1 MNNKLIIFDFD
12 DTLTDNTLRDVE
24 SFNFIIRKFNLPKI
38 DFNQIIRWRSY
49 GMLSHNILKRLLQS
63 NEKLLLERCINARL
77 NYLNKLYVY
86 TNFVKLKPDVIRTLD
101 ILKKKNHIL
110 VVNSAGSDYK
120 ILTKLLSRFRIHRY
134 FKKVYGKKDRR
145 LVMKTTKDILEFKRI
160 TYKQILLDFNFLK
173 KINDVLVIGNLKSDI
188 IPANELKIKSIMIKG
203 SFRFDRSHQIICHKI
218 KKFDEILSLS
228 K

>member
-101 ILKKKNHIL
+101 ILKKKE
-110 VVNSAGSDYK
+110 SYSG
-120 ILTKLLSRFRIHRY
+120 
-134 FKKVYGKKDRR
+134 
-145 LVMKTTKDILEFKRI
+145 
-160 TYKQILLDFNFLK
+160 
-173 KINDVLVIGNLKSDI
+173 
-188 IPANELKIKSIMIKG
+188 
-203 SFRFDRSHQIICHKI
+203 C
-218 KKFDEILSLS
+218 
-228 K
+228 

>member
-49 GMLSHNILKRLLQS
+49 GMLSRNILKRLLQS
-63 NEKLLLERCINARL
+63 NEKSLLERCINARL

-101 ILKKKNHIL
+101 ILKKRI
-110 VVNSAGSDYK
+110 
-120 ILTKLLSRFRIHRY
+120 IFWLLIRH
-134 FKKVYGKKDRR
+134 
-145 LVMKTTKDILEFKRI
+145 
-160 TYKQILLDFNFLK
+160 
-173 KINDVLVIGNLKSDI
+173 NLI
-188 IPANELKIKSIMIKG
+188 I
-203 SFRFDRSHQIICHKI
+203 
-218 KKFDEILSLS
+218 KF
-228 K
+228 

>member
-49 GMLSHNILKRLLQS
+49 GMISRNILKRLLQS
-63 NEKLLLERCINARL
+63 NEKSLLERCINARL

-110 VVNSAGSDYK
+110 VVNSAQSDYK

-160 TYKQILLDFNFLK
+160 TYKRILLDF
-173 KINDVLVIGNLKSDI
+173 
-188 IPANELKIKSIMIKG
+188 NELKIKSIMIKG

>member
-49 GMLSHNILKRLLQS
+49 GMLSHNILKRLSQS

-110 VVNSAGSDYK
+110 VVNS
-120 ILTKLLSRFRIHRY
+120 Y

-173 KINDVLVIGNLKSDI
+173 KINDVLVIGNLKTDI